1 MWRLAIGVCAILATG
16 CATSPWKSRELATPS
31 EYEIAAISAA
41 ATERLAAVFPPG
53 QTTFE
58 LDREPEVHRRPDA
71 PFGKALEQ
79 SLRQRGFG
87 VATPDR
93 SLKTRLFKAPKP
105 GGHPELVYVLD
116 ELGGDR
122 PYRLGLAVEPDYR
135 LDGAYGAGA
144 MTWTVREGWV
154 ETP

>member
-1 MWRLAIGVCAILATG
+1 MKRLAIGVCAVLATG
-16 CATSPWKSRELATPS
+16 CATSPWKSRELASPNG
-31 EYEIAAISAA
+31 YEIARISAA
-41 ATERLAAVFPPG
+41 ATERLAVMFPPG
-53 QTTFE
+53 RTTFA

-105 GGHPELVYVLD
+105 SGHPELVYVLD

-122 PYRLGLAVEPDYR
+122 PYRIGLEVGADYR
-135 LDGAYGAGA
+135 LDGAYGLGA